1 MKNQDRHTSEPT
13 TIKAV
18 TGETSETISPRT
30 PVSVIGL
37 GSMGHA
43 LAANS
48 PFLNEDTGVPTLYDL
63 AMLALLWS
71 TSAGWLHSFALI
83 GTAGVE
89 AAVFQPYADSWYK
102 NVVATDRSDKL
113 AAQINTGEYPNT
125 AGSSLGLNAAGLACL
140 SAPAVTPA
148 LTPECSRPS
157 RLWRIADG

>member
-1 MKNQDRHTSEPT
+1 MN
-13 TIKAV
+13 
-18 TGETSETISPRT
+18 PRT

-43 LAANS
+43 LAANG

-71 TSAGWLHSFALI
+71 TSAGWLRAFALI

-89 AAVFQPYADSWYK
+89 AAAFQPYADSWFK

-113 AAQINTGEYPNT
+113 AAQID
-125 AGSSLGLNAAGLACL
+125 AG
-140 SAPAVTPA
+140 
-148 LTPECSRPS
+148 
-157 RLWRIADG
+157 